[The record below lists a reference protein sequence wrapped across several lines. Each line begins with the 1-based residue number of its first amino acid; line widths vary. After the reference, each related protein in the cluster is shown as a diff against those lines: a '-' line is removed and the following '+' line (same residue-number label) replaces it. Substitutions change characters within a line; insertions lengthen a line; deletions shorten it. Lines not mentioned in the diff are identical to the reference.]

1 MPFVEFAGEL
11 DRPAGYVPFDGE
23 LDAPAPAEDL
33 TRPAG
38 ALRRTIPAG
47 PKERAGSVLDDA
59 YMPEPEFD
67 AAEAQRLSRRDY
79 AVRTPIPGTPEK
91 PQQSLEQGP
100 APKVISAATSRGQAV
115 ADSGIPGA
123 RIAGQVAAGI
133 GSGIGG
139 VARAAGDV
147 LGVDALSRAGEAT
160 AAGAGEFERGI
171 GESGAVAG
179 FGPKSPVP
187 YLGRMAEGAA
197 SSLGQSAILAAFG
210 PGAVIPAMAVL
221 SAGQEYDKAR
231 IAGLDPA
238 AALAGAIPKGAFEA
252 IGEKFSGLDKV
263 AGAMGTLLQRGAS
276 DQAKRTAADVLVRS
290 GIREIPG
297 EVITYLGQT
306 GVDLLPGIGLNPDLT
321 MSQFIDGLRD
331 TVVQSAM
338 MGGAIGGGGV
348 VARRSTPEPLPSARQ
363 MAVDRGFLRQPT
375 AAESIADIGAAGSVD
390 EAIAAATRAVTAPAE
405 LPPEMAGDVQQI
417 LSATT
422 AVDNIAQILGVPD
435 AATSTESTTDGST
448 GRTGALAERAGDAV
462 APEPV
467 ASLGTAGSAEPGAGR
482 SVPQPDAG
490 AAAAGDGVLPA
501 PPADSG
507 LDAVAAPAAP
517 DLATADPGALLLA
530 AQDPTSPFQRIAA
543 AELRRRETDAAYA
556 QRDQQQDAEREA
568 IRMEARDQQVS
579 QATAAS
585 KAAEVEAPTAMQ
597 LAMERARTKAGP
609 AAAPVPASA
618 PVAAPRAPST
628 RTEPASTW
636 YGRRGDGYLTSGDA
650 GLALR
655 TRQKV
660 APELDWRIEQT
671 AGGKF
676 RLAGY
681 ARAGV
686 AQPAAGGQNE
696 ALRERPAA
704 SQAAQPAP
712 SLTAGGTQSQT
723 APELTAA
730 PSVQALAPADPTVD
744 TSGGPGQQATV
755 DPRLIP
761 RSRRNVQNAPAPAAQ
776 QAAAA
781 EARAAA
787 PQARTAGAA
796 RPANADTGAAAPATP
811 GLVKDQRLVPV
822 SQRDQPAVPLQRD
835 TEAKPVRKAD
845 EFVPAPA
852 GGEDF
857 GEITPDMGRTMRR
870 QAGRIRLQQGNELFG
885 LRHIEARHGDQI
897 RKLGFPDVQSFVA
910 DALGKIEAV
919 WQPNATSQLVV
930 VQAREKGRAVFIELR
945 AGKDAEGDFY
955 TVRSAFPTGQGYA
968 ERKKGWRQVWGAGV
982 PDPADGSGKPSSF
995 AAPANEAGRR
1005 ATMESSQTAEPIVP
1019 AGQKARD
1026 PRLTPVS
1033 KRAKVKPQDAAE
1045 VIPRKDAED
1054 IVGEFKAAGM
1064 QRITLVETDADLPP
1078 ASQKRIKSEG
1088 LKGVR
1093 GVYEPAEDM
1102 VYLVRENLRGV
1113 TEATFTIFHEAFH
1126 RGLRKTIPAV
1136 GPVLD
1141 QIYLSNP
1148 SVRDAAI
1155 SYAKRHE
1162 IGKGLTGVSKKE
1174 RRILIRRE
1182 ATEEVLANMAGRNDR
1197 SLDDL
1202 RGWRRLVQVI
1212 RDFLDRLTRAAGV
1225 KMEWTDEMVRDL
1237 VAGAR
1242 NAGMRA
1248 DLQTEQA
1255 QQVEQPMFSRAPEPK
1270 QPSPWRDSLG
1280 RFQFAPGQMLYDWL
1294 GDKASPMLVKLGMKA
1309 ASPELR
1315 RQLRQMK
1322 LDVEKAKEIAVAVAK
1337 EAANLSDAER
1347 EMVSDLVEQE
1357 VQAGTIPPAH
1367 AVKLAKVINTT
1378 MEAQTDELVR
1388 LGMLSKDAA
1397 DMWRGRYLP
1406 RYYKSKL
1413 SKVVGDVWAD
1423 ALKNLSRR
1431 PTAMQGIKGKH
1442 LKGRGL
1448 YETIKPH
1455 ELPDWQA
1462 LGWEVRDPTFDPKT
1476 SKDVQIW
1483 RDFTRA
1489 EREKMGE
1496 IRDSGFR
1503 FVMGYMQ
1510 TQRDIALGRMYDNM
1524 ANDPDSS
1531 SRLEKPGYVQVPSTK
1546 VQGTGAMRYGNLAG
1560 RWVPQETMS
1569 HLSQM
1574 EEAQSDAWTLYRQ
1587 AMGVWKESKTVLNP
1601 VSHVNNIL
1609 SNVTMAHLGGVSY
1622 GRADKYLAAMK
1633 DFAMKSPKI
1642 AEAKEAGLFLGTL
1655 SDAELMNTLP
1665 KTLQVLAR
1673 QQETATG
1680 KVGRT
1685 TMNLLSFFLRK
1696 PMGWAYQAEDTFFRY
1711 LLYREARNNGLEPND
1726 AVDYAQKFIFTYDDL
1741 PKGARN
1747 VRDFALPFFSYTY
1760 KAVPALLHTA
1770 LTHPERAVAPA
1781 AVMWAINAA
1790 AYAIAAGDDDD
1801 SWETSLRRYVTEPE
1815 FRKKAREKEELEREF
1830 LPPWMKGMTAFATPK
1845 TIRLGMDE
1853 VTKLPLFIDV
1863 SRIIPGGDLF
1873 DVSPNAGGLPLPQPV
1888 TPSHPLF
1895 STAVAM
1901 LANKDLFRGK
1911 ELIDSNDTRWEAA
1924 EKRAAWLWDQFTP
1937 AIAVN
1942 NYHWERGMNALAQA
1956 VGGELTYIPDFLGG
1970 DATGVGRDG
1979 LPVQPKLAAAQT
1991 FGIKV
1996 RPLDLDTSESIQE
2009 NQKRKM
2015 IRDIDAE
2022 IASLRRLYSKGAI
2035 SASTLDKKRDAA
2047 LEKKDRL
2054 REGLTVDGDKRE

>member
-100 APKVISAATSRGQAV
+100 APKAISAATSRGQAV
-115 ADSGIPGA
+115 ADSRIPGA

-197 SSLGQSAILAAFG
+197 SSLGQSAILAGFG

-231 IAGLDPA
+231 NAGLDPA

-448 GRTGALAERAGDAV
+448 GGTGALAERAGDAV
-462 APEPV
+462 APELV

-490 AAAAGDGVLPA
+490 AAAAGDGVLPS

-507 LDAVAAPAAP
+507 VDAVAAPAAP

-530 AQDPTSPFQRIAA
+530 AQDPTSPFQQIAA
-543 AELRRRETDAAYA
+543 AELRRREIDASYA
-556 QRDQQQDAEREA
+556 QRDQQQDVEREA
-568 IRMEARDQQVS
+568 IRTEARDQQAS

-585 KAAEVEAPTAMQ
+585 QAAEVEAPTAMQ
-597 LAMERARTKAGP
+597 LAMERARTRAAPANTGGP
-609 AAAPVPASA
+609 PVARPQQAAPAPRAAAETGNSASA
-618 PVAAPRAPST
+618 P
-628 RTEPASTW
+628 EPASTW

-671 AGGKF
+671 AGGKY

-681 ARAGV
+681 ARPAG
-686 AQPAAGGQNE
+686 AEAGLQEPPPAGATGPAAM
-696 ALRERPAA
+696 PAR
-704 SQAAQPAP
+704 
-712 SLTAGGTQSQT
+712 
-723 APELTAA
+723 
-730 PSVQALAPADPTVD
+730 
-744 TSGGPGQQATV
+744 
-755 DPRLIP
+755 DPRLTP
-761 RSRRNVQNAPAPAAQ
+761 LSQRNVQNTPATAAQ

-781 EARAAA
+781 EAPAAA
-787 PQARTAGAA
+787 AQVRTAGAA
-796 RPANADTGAAAPATP
+796 RPADADAGAAAQATP

-822 SQRDQPAVPLQRD
+822 SRR
-835 TEAKPVRKAD
+835 AD
-845 EFVPAPA
+845 V
-852 GGEDF
+852 
-857 GEITPDMGRTMRR
+857 
-870 QAGRIRLQQGNELFG
+870 
-885 LRHIEARHGDQI
+885 
-897 RKLGFPDVQSFVA
+897 K
-910 DALGKIEAV
+910 
-919 WQPNATSQLVV
+919 
-930 VQAREKGRAVFIELR
+930 
-945 AGKDAEGDFY
+945 
-955 TVRSAFPTGQGYA
+955 A
-968 ERKKGWRQVWGAGV
+968 ERDGV
-982 PDPADGSGKPSSF
+982 PDPADGSGKPPSF

-1026 PRLTPVS
+1026 ARLTPVS
-1033 KRAKVKPQDAAE
+1033 KRAEKPAKGIAREKVERTLTMA
-1045 VIPRKDAED
+1045 
-1054 IVGEFKAAGM
+1054 KAAGLK
-1064 QRITLVETDADLPP
+1064 RVTLVETAADLP
-1078 ASQKRIKSEG
+1078 KVGKDRIESEG
-1088 LKGVR
+1088 ISGVR
-1093 GVYEPAEDM
+1093 GMYAPGEDM
-1102 VYLVRENLRGV
+1102 VYIVRENVQDESDLLFV
-1113 TEATFTIFHEAFH
+1113 IAHESFH
-1126 RGLRKTIPAV
+1126 RGLRKVIPRL

-1141 QIYLSNP
+1141 QIYLTNRN
-1148 SVRDAAI
+1148 VRQAADR
-1155 SYAKRHE
+1155 YAKEHSVGR
-1162 IGKGLTGVSKKE
+1162 L
-1174 RRILIRRE
+1174 E
-1182 ATEEVLANMAGRNDR
+1182 AVEEVLADMAGEGTAA
-1197 SLDDL
+1197 DL
-1202 RGWRRLVQVI
+1202 KGWDRLVSTI
-1212 RDFLDRLTRAAGV
+1212 RSFLDRVARAAGV
-1225 KMEWTDEMVRDL
+1225 KMEWTDDMVREL

-1242 NAGMRA
+1242 QAGIRA
-1248 DLQTEQA
+1248 DLQTEPG
-1255 QQVEQPMFSRAPEPK
+1255 EDPKFSRTPAPKP
-1270 QPSPWRDSLG
+1270 PSPWRDSLG

-1476 SKDVQIW
+1476 SKDVQVW

-1873 DVSPNAGGLPLPQPV
+1873 DVSPNAGGLPLPQPI